1 MAQTTFVIEGAVNV
15 RVTVNDS
22 GGNLSFTVEVL
33 DTQGTIGDLRA
44 LFFDIDGTITN
55 PDFSGPL
62 VTGEGTNTLNLGN
75 GANMNGATNQPFDL
89 GVRLG
94 SPGIGQG
101 DDVRLTS
108 FTLDADETLS
118 IDMLSGQRFG
128 TRLTSVGS
136 EDGPR
141 DDSLKIIDV
150 PDIPC
155 VPVCEDVTVDFEQF
169 KAGQKMTMAGFDVLD
184 GDLHIRVRGLESGE
198 SNPDNDAMIF
208 DADQSPPVSGRDDDL
223 LAGDGKVLILSE
235 DDDSNDP
242 DDASAGGVFRFFFSK
257 AVDLTSVDLID
268 IEEGGQIRALDSN
281 GNLIG
286 SKAIPK
292 TADGVLQTVDLSEF
306 DDVAQMQVRLKGSG
320 ALDDLKL
327 EVCTPCSDDLL

>member
-1 MAQTTFVIEGAVNV
+1 MAQAAFVVEGAVNV
-15 RVTVNDS
+15 RVTVNDTD
-22 GGNLSFTVEVL
+22 GNLNFTVEVL

-55 PDFSGPL
+55 PDFTGPL

-75 GANMNGATNQPFDL
+75 GANMNGATSQPFDL

-94 SPGIGQG
+94 LPGIGQG
-101 DDVRLTS
+101 DDVRVTS
-108 FTLDADETLS
+108 FTLDADEPLS
-118 IDMLSGQRFG
+118 IDMLWGQRFG

-136 EDGPR
+136 ENGPR
-141 DDSLKIIDV
+141 NDSLKIIDV
-150 PDIPC
+150 AEEPF
-155 VPVCEDVTVDFEQF
+155 VPVCEEVTIDFEQF

-184 GDLHIRVRGLESGE
+184 GDLNVRIRGLENGE
-198 SNPDNDAMIF
+198 GNPDNDAMIF

-242 DDASAGGVFRFFFSK
+242 DDANAGGVFRFFFSET
-257 AVDLTSVDLID
+257 VDLTSVDLID
-268 IEEGGQIRALDSN
+268 IEEGGQIRALDSS
-281 GNLIG
+281 GHLIG
-286 SKAIPK
+286 SRAIPK

-306 DDVAQMQVRLKGSG
+306 DDVAQLRVVLKGSG

-327 EVCTPCSDDLL
+327 EVCTPVADDLL